1 MLLFSCQKIV
11 VLCSEIR
18 AGVVRSA
25 HEAVHFVL
33 VQIYKAGVA
42 LVILVINIVDT
53 AFAVG
58 RLHIITFFQC
68 VLKIPEHILTY
79 MLSA

>member
-1 MLLFSCQKIV
+1 MLYNAVFIV
-11 VLCSEIR
+11 QTIIGTGIICAVDK
-18 AGVVRSA
+18 
-25 HEAVHFVL
+25 AVHFVL
-33 VQIYKAGVA
+33 VQIYKSGVA